1 MVSLIRS
8 TESFRDRS
16 GEIYFDGGGHIYRS
30 VNRAAAANYEILKD
44 WSFFERATAAGFFV
58 GGREV
63 DVSSLKSET
72 NDAHYL
78 IEHPRLSFISY
89 PYEWSFAQLRAA
101 ALLHLDLQIFALDR
115 GVALSDA
122 SAYNVQFIGARP
134 VFIDLLS
141 FRPYQEG
148 EYWAGQRQFSEQ
160 FLNPLLMRSLL
171 GIAHNAWFRGN
182 LEGIPVSDLA
192 GLIPF
197 SRKFSWNILW
207 HVVLPSRL
215 QRTAGQRNV
224 GTATGEMRPLPRGA
238 FRRMLVSLRSYIDG
252 LEPADDQPSAWRDY
266 ANDNIYAAGE
276 TERKRR
282 IVADFADQ
290 MRPQCLWD
298 LGCNTGAYAEVAIR
312 AGAGEVI
319 GLDTDPQSLDR
330 AFQRARD
337 HALPLIALHID
348 AANPSPGQGW
358 NGAERKSLKAR
369 ADGDALLALA
379 FVHHLAIGR
388 NIPLDWVLEWLVDLA
403 PTGLIE
409 FVPKDD
415 PTVRRMLAL
424 RQDIFNDY
432 SETAFATVLGNLARI
447 EHVETISQSGRKVY
461 WYDRS

>member
-1 MVSLIRS
+1 
-8 TESFRDRS
+8 
-16 GEIYFDGGGHIYRS
+16 
-30 VNRAAAANYEILKD
+30 
-44 WSFFERATAAGFFV
+44 
-58 GGREV
+58 
-63 DVSSLKSET
+63 
-72 NDAHYL
+72 
-78 IEHPRLSFISY
+78 
-89 PYEWSFAQLRAA
+89 
-101 ALLHLDLQIFALDR
+101 
-115 GVALSDA
+115 
-122 SAYNVQFIGARP
+122 
-134 VFIDLLS
+134 
-141 FRPYQEG
+141 
-148 EYWAGQRQFSEQ
+148 
-160 FLNPLLMRSLL
+160 
-171 GIAHNAWFRGN
+171 
-182 LEGIPVSDLA
+182 
-192 GLIPF
+192 
-197 SRKFSWNILW
+197 
-207 HVVLPSRL
+207 
-215 QRTAGQRNV
+215 
-224 GTATGEMRPLPRGA
+224 
-238 FRRMLVSLRSYIDG
+238 VSLRSYIDG

-290 MRPQCLWD
+290 MRPKCLWD

-337 HALPLIALHID
+337 HTLPLIALHID

-369 ADGDALLALA
+369 AACDALLALA